1 MVVYALKKT
10 PSEDSNDRDVIS
22 PPSASSQPD
31 IPTEAAPSSPKV
43 VTATTAPPLSFKETY
58 TLGKRLGAG
67 AFAVVRE
74 GVNKVTGT
82 KFAVKCIKTSSLS
95 PADVRGLRQEISILK
110 QLSHPNIM
118 SLHDV
123 VEEPNVTYLVTEYIA
138 GGELFDRI
146 VEKTFYSEN
155 EARELVRILLG
166 AIKYCHDH
174 NVVHRDLKQS
184 IDGLTTACGTPGY
197 VAPEIIKG
205 EPYGKS
211 VDIWSVGVITYILL
225 CGYPPFHDDNPTR
238 LFAAIKTGSYKF
250 ESPYWDDVSADAK
263 AFIGCML
270 KVHASS
276 RATADELLKHAWMVN
291 MDVSTAPLGT
301 VLEELKKYNHR
312 RKFKAAVRTEYYS
325 ENEARA
331 LVRLVLQ
338 AIKHCHDHDIVH
350 RDLKPENIFLASA
363 SDNTSVKIGDFGYAV
378 VAAESTLTTACGTPS
393 YVAPEILLHEPYG
406 KPVDV
411 WSVGVITYI
420 LLVGYMPFHGN
431 TQVELFSRIKHA
443 EYDCPDD
450 LSPDAQDFL
459 SKMLVVAPVE
469 RYTVDQL
476 LCHVWI
482 TGTVVPTFP
491 LTKTREELR
500 KFNLRRKIRAGVRAV
515 QAMDTF
521 SKLPKIHLDDEY
533 DDDARGMP
541 REGDEGDGTVPPTT
555 PTDSASRPKPGILAQ
570 LPSARSWFRSMRVHP
585 TIS

>member
-1 MVVYALKKT
+1 M
-10 PSEDSNDRDVIS
+10 
-22 PPSASSQPD
+22 
-31 IPTEAAPSSPKV
+31 PSSPSA
-43 VTATTAPPLSFKETY
+43 TADGSIPEAPPITNTLVNGGPVTCPSSSSVGHHCPVLPIPSNIVELSSSVESTVAQTIPTTSSSNPSTTDDSTAAVSSPSGRRPVDATVATSHPILTDIHAAYAFGP
-58 TLGKRLGAG
+58 TLGRGAHSEV
-67 AFAVVRE
+67 FA
-74 GVNKVTGT
+74 GLDKTTGT
-82 KFAVKCIKTSSLS
+82 PVAIK
-95 PADVRGLRQEISILK
+95 AIAKIGLDQFYLDALGHEINYLY
-110 QLSHPNIM
+110 QLRSHPHIIR
-118 SLHDV
+118 LHAVYAD
-123 VEEPNVTYLVTEYIA
+123 TDQYYLVTEYLA

-146 VEKTFYSEN
+146 VE
-155 EARELVRILLG
+155 
-166 AIKYCHDH
+166 
-174 NVVHRDLKQS
+174 Q
-184 IDGLTTACGTPGY
+184 
-197 VAPEIIKG
+197 
-205 EPYGKS
+205 
-211 VDIWSVGVITYILL
+211 
-225 CGYPPFHDDNPTR
+225 
-238 LFAAIKTGSYKF
+238 
-250 ESPYWDDVSADAK
+250 
-263 AFIGCML
+263 
-270 KVHASS
+270 
-276 RATADELLKHAWMVN
+276 
-291 MDVSTAPLGT
+291 
-301 VLEELKKYNHR
+301 
-312 RKFKAAVRTEYYS
+312 EYYS

-521 SKLPKIHLDDEY
+521 SKLPKIHLDDEF

-541 REGDEGDGTVPPTT
+541 IEGDGGDGTVPPPPTT
-555 PTDSASRPKPGILAQ
+555 PTNSASRPKPGILAQ

>member
-1 MVVYALKKT
+1 
-10 PSEDSNDRDVIS
+10 
-22 PPSASSQPD
+22 
-31 IPTEAAPSSPKV
+31 
-43 VTATTAPPLSFKETY
+43 
-58 TLGKRLGAG
+58 
-67 AFAVVRE
+67 
-74 GVNKVTGT
+74 
-82 KFAVKCIKTSSLS
+82 
-95 PADVRGLRQEISILK
+95 
-110 QLSHPNIM
+110 
-118 SLHDV
+118 
-123 VEEPNVTYLVTEYIA
+123 
-138 GGELFDRI
+138 
-146 VEKTFYSEN
+146 
-155 EARELVRILLG
+155 
-166 AIKYCHDH
+166 
-174 NVVHRDLKQS
+174 
-184 IDGLTTACGTPGY
+184 
-197 VAPEIIKG
+197 G

-263 AFIGCML
+263 AFIG
-270 KVHASS
+270 
-276 RATADELLKHAWMVN
+276 T
-291 MDVSTAPLGT
+291 
-301 VLEELKKYNHR
+301 
-312 RKFKAAVRTEYYS
+312 AAVSSPSGRRPVDATVATSHPILTDIHAAYAFGPTLGRGAHSEVFAGLDKTTGTPVAIKAIAKIGLDQFYLDALGHEINYLYQLRSHPHIIRLHAVYADTDQYYLVTEYLAGGELFDRIVEQEYYS

-515 QAMDTF
+515 RTYGVHGSIVCFDLGVVHSWTLERFDFVRSSVVQAMDTF
-521 SKLPKIHLDDEY
+521 SKLPKIHLDDEF

-541 REGDEGDGTVPPTT
+541 REGDGGDGTVPPPPTT
-555 PTDSASRPKPGILAQ
+555 PTNSASRPKPGILAQ

>member
-1 MVVYALKKT
+1 
-10 PSEDSNDRDVIS
+10 
-22 PPSASSQPD
+22 
-31 IPTEAAPSSPKV
+31 
-43 VTATTAPPLSFKETY
+43 
-58 TLGKRLGAG
+58 
-67 AFAVVRE
+67 
-74 GVNKVTGT
+74 
-82 KFAVKCIKTSSLS
+82 
-95 PADVRGLRQEISILK
+95 
-110 QLSHPNIM
+110 
-118 SLHDV
+118 
-123 VEEPNVTYLVTEYIA
+123 
-138 GGELFDRI
+138 
-146 VEKTFYSEN
+146 
-155 EARELVRILLG
+155 
-166 AIKYCHDH
+166 
-174 NVVHRDLKQS
+174 
-184 IDGLTTACGTPGY
+184 
-197 VAPEIIKG
+197 
-205 EPYGKS
+205 
-211 VDIWSVGVITYILL
+211 
-225 CGYPPFHDDNPTR
+225 
-238 LFAAIKTGSYKF
+238 
-250 ESPYWDDVSADAK
+250 
-263 AFIGCML
+263 
-270 KVHASS
+270 
-276 RATADELLKHAWMVN
+276 
-291 MDVSTAPLGT
+291 
-301 VLEELKKYNHR
+301 
-312 RKFKAAVRTEYYS
+312 EYYS

-521 SKLPKIHLDDEY
+521 SKLPKIHLDDEF

-541 REGDEGDGTVPPTT
+541 REGDGTVPPSPTT
-555 PTDSASRPKPGILAQ
+555 PTNSASRPKPGILAQ

>member
-1 MVVYALKKT
+1 
-10 PSEDSNDRDVIS
+10 
-22 PPSASSQPD
+22 
-31 IPTEAAPSSPKV
+31 
-43 VTATTAPPLSFKETY
+43 
-58 TLGKRLGAG
+58 
-67 AFAVVRE
+67 
-74 GVNKVTGT
+74 
-82 KFAVKCIKTSSLS
+82 
-95 PADVRGLRQEISILK
+95 
-110 QLSHPNIM
+110 
-118 SLHDV
+118 
-123 VEEPNVTYLVTEYIA
+123 TEYIA

-184 IDGLTTACGTPGY
+184 IDGLTTACGTPG
-197 VAPEIIKG
+197 
-205 EPYGKS
+205 
-211 VDIWSVGVITYILL
+211 VGVITYILL

-521 SKLPKIHLDDEY
+521 SKLPKIHLDDEF

-541 REGDEGDGTVPPTT
+541 REGDGGDGTVPPSPTT
-555 PTDSASRPKPGILAQ
+555 PTNSASRPKPGILAQ

>member
-1 MVVYALKKT
+1 LYILNHVY
-10 PSEDSNDRDVIS
+10 R
-22 PPSASSQPD
+22 
-31 IPTEAAPSSPKV
+31 
-43 VTATTAPPLSFKETY
+43 
-58 TLGKRLGAG
+58 
-67 AFAVVRE
+67 
-74 GVNKVTGT
+74 
-82 KFAVKCIKTSSLS
+82 
-95 PADVRGLRQEISILK
+95 
-110 QLSHPNIM
+110 
-118 SLHDV
+118 
-123 VEEPNVTYLVTEYIA
+123 
-138 GGELFDRI
+138 
-146 VEKTFYSEN
+146 
-155 EARELVRILLG
+155 
-166 AIKYCHDH
+166 
-174 NVVHRDLKQS
+174 
-184 IDGLTTACGTPGY
+184 Y

-312 RKFKAAVRTEYYS
+312 RKFKAAVRTVYIYILIDTNTAAVSSPSGRRPVDATVATSHPILTDIHAAYAFGPPLGRGAHSEVFAGLDKTTGTPVAIKAIAKIGLDQFYLDALGHEINYLYQEYYS

>member
-1 MVVYALKKT
+1 STVAQT
-10 PSEDSNDRDVIS
+10 
-22 PPSASSQPD
+22 
-31 IPTEAAPSSPKV
+31 IPTTSSSNPSTTDDSTAAVSSPSGCRPV
-43 VTATTAPPLSFKETY
+43 DATVATSHPILTDIHAAYAFGP
-58 TLGKRLGAG
+58 TLGRGAHSEV
-67 AFAVVRE
+67 FA
-74 GVNKVTGT
+74 GLDKTTGT
-82 KFAVKCIKTSSLS
+82 PV
-95 PADVRGLRQEISILK
+95 
-110 QLSHPNIM
+110 
-118 SLHDV
+118 
-123 VEEPNVTYLVTEYIA
+123 
-138 GGELFDRI
+138 
-146 VEKTFYSEN
+146 
-155 EARELVRILLG
+155 
-166 AIKYCHDH
+166 AIKAIA
-174 NVVHRDLKQS
+174 K
-184 IDGLTTACGTPGY
+184 IGLDQFYLDALGH
-197 VAPEIIKG
+197 EIN
-205 EPYGKS
+205 YL
-211 VDIWSVGVITYILL
+211 YQ
-225 CGYPPFHDDNPTR
+225 
-238 LFAAIKTGSYKF
+238 
-250 ESPYWDDVSADAK
+250 
-263 AFIGCML
+263 
-270 KVHASS
+270 
-276 RATADELLKHAWMVN
+276 
-291 MDVSTAPLGT
+291 
-301 VLEELKKYNHR
+301 
-312 RKFKAAVRTEYYS
+312 EYYS

-515 QAMDTF
+515 RTYGVHGSIVCFDLGVVHSWTLERFDFIRSSVGRWFVQAMDTF
-521 SKLPKIHLDDEY
+521 SKLPKIHLDDEF

-541 REGDEGDGTVPPTT
+541 REGDGGDGTVPPSPTT
-555 PTDSASRPKPGILAQ
+555 PTNSASRPKPGILAQ

>member
-1 MVVYALKKT
+1 
-10 PSEDSNDRDVIS
+10 
-22 PPSASSQPD
+22 
-31 IPTEAAPSSPKV
+31 
-43 VTATTAPPLSFKETY
+43 
-58 TLGKRLGAG
+58 
-67 AFAVVRE
+67 
-74 GVNKVTGT
+74 
-82 KFAVKCIKTSSLS
+82 
-95 PADVRGLRQEISILK
+95 
-110 QLSHPNIM
+110 
-118 SLHDV
+118 
-123 VEEPNVTYLVTEYIA
+123 
-138 GGELFDRI
+138 
-146 VEKTFYSEN
+146 
-155 EARELVRILLG
+155 
-166 AIKYCHDH
+166 
-174 NVVHRDLKQS
+174 
-184 IDGLTTACGTPGY
+184 
-197 VAPEIIKG
+197 
-205 EPYGKS
+205 
-211 VDIWSVGVITYILL
+211 
-225 CGYPPFHDDNPTR
+225 
-238 LFAAIKTGSYKF
+238 
-250 ESPYWDDVSADAK
+250 
-263 AFIGCML
+263 
-270 KVHASS
+270 
-276 RATADELLKHAWMVN
+276 
-291 MDVSTAPLGT
+291 
-301 VLEELKKYNHR
+301 
-312 RKFKAAVRTEYYS
+312 
-325 ENEARA
+325 
-331 LVRLVLQ
+331 
-338 AIKHCHDHDIVH
+338 
-350 RDLKPENIFLASA
+350 PENIFLASA

-521 SKLPKIHLDDEY
+521 SKLPKIHLDDEF

-541 REGDEGDGTVPPTT
+541 REGDGGDGTVPPPPTT
-555 PTDSASRPKPGILAQ
+555 PTNSASRPKPGILAQ